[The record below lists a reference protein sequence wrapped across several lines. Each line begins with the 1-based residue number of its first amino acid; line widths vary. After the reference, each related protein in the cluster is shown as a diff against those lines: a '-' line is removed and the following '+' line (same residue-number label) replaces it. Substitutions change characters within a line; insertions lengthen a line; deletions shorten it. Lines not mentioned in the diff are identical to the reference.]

1 MQKSDRT
8 HFILSPGRL
17 YRQDNNIYFEKFD
30 DTGERASCKILPINA
45 IDEIYI
51 LAKVQIDT
59 YTIAFLADNNILLH
73 IFSPYQSFRG
83 NFYPNT
89 PNSVALSAPLF

>member
-30 DTGERASCKILPINA
+30 EMGERASCKILPINA
-45 IDEIYI
+45 IDENLLAGKGTDRYIYYR
-51 LAKVQIDT
+51 V
-59 YTIAFLADNNILLH
+59 F
-73 IFSPYQSFRG
+73 G
-83 NFYPNT
+83 G
-89 PNSVALSAPLF
+89 

>member
-30 DTGERASCKILPINA
+30 DAGVALASKILPINA
-45 IDEIYI
+45 IDEIYL
-51 LAKVQIDT
+51 LAKAQIDT
-59 YTIAFLADNNILLH
+59 YTITFLADNNVL
-73 IFSPYQSFRG
+73 
-83 NFYPNT
+83 
-89 PNSVALSAPLF
+89 